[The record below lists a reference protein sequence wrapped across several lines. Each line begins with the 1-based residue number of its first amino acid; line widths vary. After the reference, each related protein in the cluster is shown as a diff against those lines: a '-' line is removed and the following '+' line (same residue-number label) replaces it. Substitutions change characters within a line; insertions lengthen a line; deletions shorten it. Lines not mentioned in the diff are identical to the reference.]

1 MEYISKFVWFQE
13 GPGVRK
19 NQYTT
24 DGVKLLNVANLVNGK
39 INLATSKRY
48 ISPDEAYGRYKHF
61 LVDEGDL
68 IIASSGIQVN
78 YFDKKMGFITKEHLP
93 LCMNTSTIR
102 FKTLDKDVL
111 DINYFMYFM
120 KSKQFKSQLRRLITG
135 SAQLNF
141 GSSHLEKIKMNV
153 PSMQMQKECIKK
165 LNIVTNIIET
175 KKQQINIMDNL
186 VKSQFVEMFITN
198 RNASWRLKK
207 LKEVCIFNP
216 KKLEISNVPDDFKVS
231 FIPMTAVSENGEI
244 DTSDIRDYKEVN
256 RGFTYFSEND
266 VLFAKITPC
275 MENGKGAVAIN
286 LKNKIGFGSTEF
298 HVVRPKETM
307 NSRWIYTLFS
317 LSFFRNEAEKNM
329 TGSAG
334 QKRVPIKFIENY
346 EIFVPPIE
354 LQNQFADF
362 VQHIDKLE
370 FARIGQIDSAKANP
384 FLAIKKKPQFY

>member
-1 MEYISKFVWFQE
+1 MKLKELGEIITGNTPSKKVKDYYESNDISFFKPGDLDENYILELEKSEEYISEKAR
-13 GPGVRK
+13 GKARIIPK
-19 NQYTT
+19 NSILVTCIGT
-24 DGVKLLNVANLVNGK
+24 IGKVGILLK
-39 INLATSKRY
+39 
-48 ISPDEAYGRYKHF
+48 EA
-61 LVDEGDL
+61 
-68 IIASSGIQVN
+68 SCN
-78 YFDKKMGFITKEHLP
+78 
-93 LCMNTSTIR
+93 
-102 FKTLDKDVL
+102 
-111 DINYFMYFM
+111 
-120 KSKQFKSQLRRLITG
+120 
-135 SAQLNF
+135 
-141 GSSHLEKIKMNV
+141 
-153 PSMQMQKECIKK
+153 
-165 LNIVTNIIET
+165 
-175 KKQQINIMDNL
+175 QQINAIIPNKKVLPKYLAYSIFSKQKYIQKKANAPVVPIINKSDFSDIDVKICDLDTQRLIAQRLDSIKNVVDIKKRQITELDNL
-186 VKSQFVEMFITN
+186 IKSQFVEMFITN
-198 RNASWRLKK
+198 RNDSWRLKK

-231 FIPMTAVSENGEI
+231 FIPMTAVTENGEI

-256 RGFTYFSEND
+256 RGFTYFREND

-354 LQNQFADF
+354 LQNKFASF
-362 VQHIDKLE
+362 VEHINKLE
-370 FARIGQIDSAKANP
+370 FELKKSLEETQNLFDSLMAEY
-384 FLAIKKKPQFY
+384 FE